1 MAKEKAIIF
10 DAGTIITLSMNGL
23 LDVFKN
29 LKEQFNGK
37 FLITEDVEY
46 EIITRPLKIKKFELG
61 ALEIKQLLD
70 ENVLE
75 LPSSVGIK
83 DSVIQEKTRWLLDI
97 ANRTFF
103 VKEKYIH
110 LIDRGE
116 TSCLA
121 LSELLSK
128 KGIENVISIDERTTR
143 MLCEKPENLHKLLET
158 KLHTKIRLKKENL
171 AYFSKFKFIRSSEL
185 VYIAY
190 KKNLVKLKNEN
201 VLDALLY
208 AVKYKGCSISRNE
221 IEEMKRL

>member
-23 LDVFKN
+23 LDVFRE
-29 LKEQFNGK
+29 LKKQFNGK

-46 EIITRPLKIKKFELG
+46 EIIKRPLKIKKFELG
-61 ALEIKQLLD
+61 ALRIKQLLD
-70 ENVLE
+70 EKVLE

-83 DSVIQEKTRWLLDI
+83 DSIIQEKTHWLLDT
-97 ANRTFF
+97 ANKTFF

-158 KLHTKIRLKKENL
+158 KLHTKIRFKKENL
-171 AYFSKFKFIRSSEL
+171 AYFSKFRFIRSSEL

-190 KKNLVKLKNEN
+190 KKNLVNLKNEN